1 MFSGFKL
8 KLAYQRINED
18 TIQYSTNGQHSLN
31 DLEYSVAWPLYLHHQ
46 NAVRYSIEVQ

>member
-1 MFSGFKL
+1 MAVFANNVYLYIIHMFSGFKL

-31 DLEYSVAWPLYLHHQ
+31 DLEYSVA
-46 NAVRYSIEVQ
+46 